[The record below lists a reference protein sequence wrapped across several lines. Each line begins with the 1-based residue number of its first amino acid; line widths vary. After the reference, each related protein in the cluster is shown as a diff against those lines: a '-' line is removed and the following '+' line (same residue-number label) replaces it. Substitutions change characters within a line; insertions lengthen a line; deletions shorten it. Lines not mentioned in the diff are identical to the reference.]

1 MSLYK
6 RISLSIN
13 DYTGTLT
20 KNIKFY
26 VNDCLDLIFTIKSWD
41 IRNKL
46 ATGTTDSTLTLE
58 DITANLLVET
68 PNETDTIEST
78 QISGNDIKFRLEK
91 RFTKLPGVGRMQLML
106 IDSDGC
112 EVKTPEFSFEIKNTI
127 NEELDNNTTNVITVY
142 ATEDGKILL
151 TEDGKILIN

>member
-13 DYTGTLT
+13 DYTGIIVP
-20 KNIKFY
+20 NIKFY
-26 VNDCLDLIFTIKSWD
+26 VNDCLDLIFNIKSWD

-46 ATGTTDSTLTLE
+46 STDATDSTLTLE
-58 DITANLLVET
+58 NMTANLLVES

-78 QISGNDIKFRLEK
+78 RIEGNDIIFRFEK
-91 RFTKLPGVGRMQLML
+91 KFTKIPGVGRMQLL
-106 IDSDGC
+106 LTDLDGC
-112 EVKTPEFSFEIKNTI
+112 EAKTPEFPFEIKRTI
-127 NEELDNNTTNVITVY
+127 NEELDNIQIVLKAY
-142 ATEDGKILL
+142 MTEDNKILL

>member
-13 DYTGTLT
+13 DYAGTIVP
-20 KNIKFY
+20 NIKFY
-26 VNDCLDLIFTIKSWD
+26 VNDCLDLIFNIKSWD

-78 QISGNDIKFRLEK
+78 QIAGNDITFRLEK

-112 EVKTPEFSFEIKNTI
+112 EVKTPEFSFEIKKTI
-127 NEELDNNTTNVITVY
+127 NEELDDIPVTYQAYT
-142 ATEDGKILL
+142 TEDGKILL
-151 TEDGKILIN
+151 TEDGKIIIN

>member
-13 DYTGTLT
+13 DYTGTIVP
-20 KNIKFY
+20 NIKFY
-26 VNDCLDLIFTIKSWD
+26 VNDCLDLIFNIKSWD

-58 DITANLLVET
+58 DIPANLLDET
-68 PNETDTIEST
+68 PNETDTIEAT

-91 RFTKLPGVGRMQLML
+91 KFTKLPGVGRMQLML

-112 EVKTPEFSFEIKNTI
+112 EVKTPEFSFEIKKTI
-127 NEELDNNTTNVITVY
+127 NESLDDIPITY
-142 ATEDGKILL
+142 QAHTTEDGKILL
-151 TEDGKILIN
+151 TEDGKIITN

>member
-13 DYTGTLT
+13 DYTGIIAP
-20 KNIKFY
+20 NIKFY
-26 VNDCLDLIFTIKSWD
+26 VNDCLDLIFNIKSWD

-46 ATGTTDSTLTLE
+46 SADTTNSTLTLE
-58 DITANLLVET
+58 NMSANLLVET

-78 QISGNDIKFRLEK
+78 RIEGNDITFRFEK
-91 RFTKLPGVGRMQLML
+91 KFTKLPGVGRMQLML

-112 EVKTPEFSFEIKNTI
+112 EVKTPEFQFEIRNTI
-127 NEELDNNTTNVITVY
+127 NENYDSGLVALT
-142 ATEDGKILL
+142 TEDGKVLL
-151 TEDGKILIN
+151 SEDGKIILF

>member
-13 DYTGTLT
+13 DYTGVIVP
-20 KNIKFY
+20 NIKFY
-26 VNDCLDLIFTIKSWD
+26 VNDCLDLIFNIKSWD
-41 IRNKL
+41 IRNRL
-46 ATGTTDSTLTLE
+46 STDTTNSTLTLE

-68 PNETDTIEST
+68 PNETDTIEAA

-112 EVKTPEFSFEIKNTI
+112 EVKTPEFSFEIRKTI
-127 NEELDNNTTNVITVY
+127 NESLDDMPITY
-142 ATEDGKILL
+142 QAYITEDGKLLL
-151 TEDGKILIN
+151 TEDGKIIIN

>member
-6 RISLSIN
+6 RISLTIN
-13 DYTGTLT
+13 DYTGVIVP
-20 KNIKFY
+20 NIKFY
-26 VNDCLDLIFTIKSWD
+26 VNDCLDLIFNIKSWD

-78 QISGNDIKFRLEK
+78 QITGNDITFKLEK

-112 EVKTPEFSFEIKNTI
+112 EVKTPEFSFEIRKTI
-127 NEELDNNTTNVITVY
+127 NEGLDDMPITY
-142 ATEDGKILL
+142 QAYTTEDGKLLL
-151 TEDGKILIN
+151 TEDGKIIIN

>member
-46 ATGTTDSTLTLE
+46 TTDETDSTLTLE
-58 DITANLLVET
+58 NITANLLIET
-68 PNETDTIEST
+68 PNETDTIEAT
-78 QISGNDIKFRLEK
+78 KIAGNDITFRLEK
-91 RFTKLPGVGRMQLML
+91 RFTEIPGIGRMQLML
-106 IDSDGC
+106 VDTDGC
-112 EVKTPEFSFEIKNTI
+112 EVKTPEFSFEIRRTI
-127 NEELDNNTTNVITVY
+127 NEELDNIQIVLKAY
-142 ATEDGKILL
+142 MTEDNKILL

>member
-13 DYTGTLT
+13 DYTGIIVP
-20 KNIKFY
+20 NIKFY
-26 VNDCLDLIFTIKSWD
+26 VNDCLDLIFNIKSWD

-68 PNETDTIEST
+68 PNETDTIEAT

-91 RFTKLPGVGRMQLML
+91 KFTKLPGVGRMQLML

-112 EVKTPEFSFEIKNTI
+112 EVKTPEFSFEIKKTI
-127 NEELDNNTTNVITVY
+127 NESLDDIPITYQAYTT
-142 ATEDGKILL
+142 EGGKILL
-151 TEDGKILIN
+151 TEDGKIITN

>member
-13 DYTGTLT
+13 DYTGIIVP
-20 KNIKFY
+20 NIKFY
-26 VNDCLDLIFTIKSWD
+26 VNDCLDLIFNIKSWD
-41 IRNKL
+41 VRNKL
-46 ATGTTDSTLTLE
+46 STDATDSTLTLE
-58 DITANLLVET
+58 NMSASLLVET
-68 PNETDTIEST
+68 PNETDTIEAT

-112 EVKTPEFSFEIKNTI
+112 EVKTPEFSFEIRKTI
-127 NEELDNNTTNVITVY
+127 NESLDDTPATYQAYI
-142 ATEDGKILL
+142 TEDGKLLL

>member
-6 RISLSIN
+6 RISLNIN

-41 IRNKL
+41 IRNEL
-46 ATGTTDSTLTLE
+46 TTDTTDSTLTLE
-58 DITANLLVET
+58 DITAKLLVET
-68 PNETDTIEST
+68 PNETDTIEAT
-78 QISGNDIKFRLEK
+78 QITGNDITFRFEK

-106 IDSDGC
+106 IDTDGC
-112 EVKTPEFSFEIKNTI
+112 EVKTPEFPFEIRRTI
-127 NEELDNNTTNVITVY
+127 NEELDVVPVTYQAYT
-142 ATEDGKILL
+142 TEDGKLLL
-151 TEDGKILIN
+151 TEDGKIIIN

>member
-6 RISLSIN
+6 RISLTIN
-13 DYTGTLT
+13 DYTGVIVP
-20 KNIKFY
+20 NIKFY
-26 VNDCLDLIFTIKSWD
+26 VNDCLDLIFNIKSWD

-46 ATGTTDSTLTLE
+46 STDATDSTLTLE
-58 DITANLLVET
+58 NMSANLLVES

-78 QISGNDIKFRLEK
+78 QITGNDITFKLEK

-112 EVKTPEFSFEIKNTI
+112 EVKTPDCSFEIRKTI
-127 NEELDNNTTNVITVY
+127 NESLDDGPITYQVYTTQ
-142 ATEDGKILL
+142 DGKILL
-151 TEDGKILIN
+151 TEDGKIITN

>member
-6 RISLSIN
+6 RISLTIN
-13 DYTGTLT
+13 DYTGAIVP
-20 KNIKFY
+20 NIKFY
-26 VNDCLDLIFTIKSWD
+26 VNDCLDLIFNIKSWD

-46 ATGTTDSTLTLE
+46 SADTTNSTLTLE
-58 DITANLLVET
+58 NMTANLLVET
-68 PNETDTIEST
+68 PNETDTIEAT
-78 QISGNDIKFRLEK
+78 QIEGKDITFRFEK
-91 RFTKLPGVGRMQLML
+91 KFTKLPGAGRMQLML

-127 NEELDNNTTNVITVY
+127 NESLDNIPITY
-142 ATEDGKILL
+142 QAYTTEDGKILL

>member
-13 DYTGTLT
+13 DYTGVIVP
-20 KNIKFY
+20 NIKFY
-26 VNDCLDLIFTIKSWD
+26 VNDCLDLIFNIKSWD
-41 IRNKL
+41 IRNRL
-46 ATGTTDSTLTLE
+46 STDTTNSTLTLE

-68 PNETDTIEST
+68 PNETDTIEAT

-112 EVKTPEFSFEIKNTI
+112 EVKTPEFSFEIRRTI
-127 NEELDNNTTNVITVY
+127 NESLDDTPVAYQVHI
-142 ATEDGKILL
+142 TEDGKILL
-151 TEDGKILIN
+151 TEDGKIITN

>member
-13 DYTGTLT
+13 DYTGVITP
-20 KNIKFY
+20 NIKFY
-26 VNDCLDLIFTIKSWD
+26 VNDCLDLIFNIKSWD
-41 IRNKL
+41 IRNRL
-46 ATGTTDSTLTLE
+46 STDTTNSTLTLE

-68 PNETDTIEST
+68 PNETDTIEAT
-78 QISGNDIKFRLEK
+78 QISDNDIKFRLEK

-112 EVKTPEFSFEIKNTI
+112 EVKTPEFPFEIKRTI
-127 NEELDNNTTNVITVY
+127 NESLDDIPITY
-142 ATEDGKILL
+142 QAHTTEDGKILL
-151 TEDGKILIN
+151 TEDGKIITN

>member
-13 DYTGTLT
+13 DYTGTIAP
-20 KNIKFY
+20 NIKFY
-26 VNDCLDLIFTIKSWD
+26 VNDCLDLIFNIKSWD

-46 ATGTTDSTLTLE
+46 SADTTNSTLTLE
-58 DITANLLVET
+58 NMTANLLVET

-78 QISGNDIKFRLEK
+78 RIEGNDITFRFEK
-91 RFTKLPGVGRMQLML
+91 KFTKLPGAGRMQLML

-112 EVKTPEFSFEIKNTI
+112 EVKTPEFSFEIKSTI
-127 NEELDNNTTNVITVY
+127 NESLDNIPITY
-142 ATEDGKILL
+142 QAYTTEDGKILL

>member
-13 DYTGTLT
+13 DYTGTIVP
-20 KNIKFY
+20 NIKFY
-26 VNDCLDLIFTIKSWD
+26 VNDCLDLIFNIKSWD

-68 PNETDTIEST
+68 PNETDTIEAT
-78 QISGNDIKFRLEK
+78 QILGNYITFRLEK
-91 RFTKLPGVGRMQLML
+91 RFTKLPGIGRMQLML

-112 EVKTPEFSFEIKNTI
+112 EVKTPEFSFEIKKTI
-127 NEELDNNTTNVITVY
+127 NESLDDIPITY
-142 ATEDGKILL
+142 QAHTTEDGKILL
-151 TEDGKILIN
+151 TEDGKIITN

>member
-13 DYTGTLT
+13 DYTGAIVP
-20 KNIKFY
+20 NIKFY
-26 VNDCLDLIFTIKSWD
+26 VNDCLDLIFNIKSWD

-46 ATGTTDSTLTLE
+46 STDTTNSTLTLE
-58 DITANLLVET
+58 NMTANLLVET

-78 QISGNDIKFRLEK
+78 RIEGNDITFRFEKKF
-91 RFTKLPGVGRMQLML
+91 TNLPGTGRMQLML

-112 EVKTPEFSFEIKNTI
+112 EVKTPEFSFEIRSTI
-127 NEELDNNTTNVITVY
+127 NESLDNIPIVY
-142 ATEDGKILL
+142 QAYTTEDGKLLL
-151 TEDGKILIN
+151 TEDGKIIIN

>member
-6 RISLSIN
+6 RISLNIN

-41 IRNKL
+41 IRNEL
-46 ATGTTDSTLTLE
+46 TTDVTDTTLTLE
-58 DITANLLVET
+58 DITAKLLVET
-68 PNETDTIEST
+68 PNETDTIEAT
-78 QISGNDIKFRLEK
+78 QITGNDIIFRLEK

-106 IDSDGC
+106 IDTDGC
-112 EVKTPEFSFEIKNTI
+112 EVKTPEFPFEIKRTI
-127 NEELDNNTTNVITVY
+127 NEELDDVPVTYQAYTT
-142 ATEDGKILL
+142 EGGELLL
-151 TEDGKILIN
+151 TEDGKIIIN

>member
-13 DYTGTLT
+13 DYTGIIVP
-20 KNIKFY
+20 NIKFY
-26 VNDCLDLIFTIKSWD
+26 VNDCLDLIFNIKSWD

-46 ATGTTDSTLTLE
+46 STDTTNSTLTLE
-58 DITANLLVET
+58 NITANLLVET
-68 PNETDTIEST
+68 PNEADTIEST
-78 QISGNDIKFRLEK
+78 QITGNDIKFRLEK

-112 EVKTPEFSFEIKNTI
+112 EVKTPEFSFEIRRTI
-127 NEELDNNTTNVITVY
+127 NESLDDVPITY
-142 ATEDGKILL
+142 QAHTTEDGKILL
-151 TEDGKILIN
+151 TEDGKILTN